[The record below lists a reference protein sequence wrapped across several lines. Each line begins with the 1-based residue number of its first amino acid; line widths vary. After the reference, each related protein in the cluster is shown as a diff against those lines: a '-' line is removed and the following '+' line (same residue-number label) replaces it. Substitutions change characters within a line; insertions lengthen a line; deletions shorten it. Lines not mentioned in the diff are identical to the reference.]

1 MTFDG
6 ATRRVR
12 QTGGQPM
19 SLCLEDGL
27 SNSMILLHV
36 AMSLDGFI
44 AGPGHDMS
52 WTGGAEY
59 DTPSELADEVAR
71 ATGVVLA
78 GRGWYEVAS
87 EDEGGAVAGI
97 YGGAWSGPVLVLTHH
112 PERLASDP
120 TVDAVSNLESGL
132 ARAEELADGRAVSI
146 FGANVA
152 RQVLA
157 LGRLDEIIVQIVPLV
172 LGDGVRLFGEAP
184 APRVRLERTYVGTSG
199 RLTDMRF
206 RVAGPPT
213 SEFGLDAIDEN
224 RL

>member
-59 DTPSELADEVAR
+59 DTSSELADEVAR

-87 EDEGGAVAGI
+87 ADEGGAVAGI

-184 APRVRLERTYVGTSG
+184 APRVRLERTYVSTRG

>member
-1 MTFDG
+1 
-6 ATRRVR
+6 
-12 QTGGQPM
+12 M
-19 SLCLEDGL
+19 SLRLNDGL
-27 SNSMILLHV
+27 RTDMILLHV

-59 DTPSELADEVAR
+59 DTSSELADEVAR
-71 ATGVVLA
+71 STGVVLA

-87 EDEGGAVAGI
+87 ADEGGAVAGI

-112 PERLASDP
+112 PERLASDA
-120 TVDAVSNLESGL
+120 TVEAVSDLATAL

-146 FGANVA
+146 FGADVA

-157 LGRLDEIIVQIVPLV
+157 LGRLDEIIVQIVPLI

-184 APRVRLERTYVGTSG
+184 TPQVGLERTHVGTSG
-199 RLTDMRF
+199 KLTDIRF
-206 RVAGPPT
+206 RVAGPPPG
-213 SEFGLDAIDEN
+213 EVGLASDKHIH
-224 RL
+224 

>member
-1 MTFDG
+1 MN
-6 ATRRVR
+6 VR
-12 QTGGQPM
+12 LGI
-19 SLCLEDGL
+19 GL
-27 SNSMILLHV
+27 SSMVFLHV

-59 DTPSELADEVAR
+59 DTSSRLADEVAR
-71 ATGVVLA
+71 STGVVLA

-87 EDEGGAVAGI
+87 ADEGGAVAGI

-112 PERLASDP
+112 PERLASDR
-120 TVDAVSNLESGL
+120 TVEAVSDLETGL
-132 ARAEELADGRAVSI
+132 ARAEELAAGRAVSI
-146 FGANVA
+146 FGADVA

-157 LGRLDEIIVQIVPLV
+157 LGRLDEIIVQIVPVV

-184 APRVRLERTYVGTSG
+184 APRAGLERTYAGTSG
-199 RLTDMRF
+199 ALTDIRF

-213 SEFGLDAIDEN
+213 S
-224 RL
+224 

>member
-1 MTFDG
+1 
-6 ATRRVR
+6 
-12 QTGGQPM
+12 
-19 SLCLEDGL
+19 
-27 SNSMILLHV
+27 MILMHV

-59 DTPSELADEVAR
+59 DISSGLADEVAR

-87 EDEGGAVAGI
+87 ADEGGAVAGI

-112 PERLASDP
+112 PEGLASDP
-120 TVDAVSNLESGL
+120 TVEAVSDLEAAL
-132 ARAEELADGRAVSI
+132 ARAEALAQGQAVSI

-152 RQVLA
+152 HQVLA
-157 LGRLDEIIVQIVPLV
+157 LGRLDQIIVQIVPLV

-184 APRVRLERTYVGTSG
+184 SSQVRLERTYVGTSG
-199 RLTDMRF
+199 ALTDIRF
-206 RVAGPPT
+206 QVAGPPMPRNV
-213 SEFGLDAIDEN
+213 A
-224 RL
+224 